1 MMCCV
6 GKREIKIQAKKK
18 RNAEMVK
25 KFIFT
30 VHGPWKKWIPK
41 TRQVIRYSSLPFEA
55 IYLTN
60 DSIVLCPTVSW
71 LV

>member
-55 IYLTN
+55 IYSKN
-60 DSIVLCPTVSW
+60 D
-71 LV
+71 